1 MHCAQNAVYF
11 QTPIATA
18 IDAFAVE
25 ITKLLVWVGQ
35 NPHLFHTSVIVSVEV
50 SVNRVG
56 RDEF

>member
-1 MHCAQNAVYF
+1 MYF
-11 QTPIATA
+11 STPITTA
-18 IDAFAVE
+18 NDIFAVE
-25 ITKLLVWVGQ
+25 IMKLSVLMGQ